1 MTSIDPRILA
11 ELLQQ
16 APDGIAI
23 AESRDGAACFAY
35 VNATLA
41 ALLRLP
47 EDWFSGRR
55 IDEVEAEAPAD
66 PTLTSAGMGVRVML
80 RASDGSCVDCERWTQ
95 LLQGGKVAL
104 FYRPVPRRSPGAL
117 AAALDRSSGLA
128 TPEHFLEVLRRDW
141 SIAQRDGRAVTV
153 MRFDVDACAAY
164 REVFGRGATDNV
176 LRQVGRTIASAM
188 RRASDVVAHFGED
201 QFAVLAAAMDEP
213 AALRHA
219 QTILS
224 RIRALAI
231 HHPRSPTGRYL
242 TASAGIVVSSPTRG
256 ATSESIMDAAS
267 DAVQR
272 AKRDGGN
279 RAVAGAP
286 GR

>member
-1 MTSIDPRILA
+1 MTSIDTRMLA
-11 ELLQQ
+11 EVLQQ

-23 AESRDGAACFAY
+23 AESREGVACFAY

-47 EDWFSGRR
+47 EQWFSGRR

-80 RASDGSCVDCERWTQ
+80 RAGDGSCIDCERWTQ
-95 LLQGGKVAL
+95 LLEGGKVAL
-104 FYRPVPRRSPGAL
+104 YYRPVPRRSPGVL

-128 TPEHFLEVLRRDW
+128 TPEHFREVLRRDW
-141 SIAQRDGRAVTV
+141 SVAQREGRAVTI

-201 QFAVLAAAMDEP
+201 QFVVLAAAMDGP
-213 AALRHA
+213 AALRYA
-219 QTILS
+219 ETILA

-242 TASAGIVVSSPTRG
+242 TASVGIVASSPPRG
-256 ATSESIMDAAS
+256 GASERILDAAS

-279 RAVAGAP
+279 RAVAGSLD
-286 GR
+286 

>member
-1 MTSIDPRILA
+1 MTSIDTRMLA
-11 ELLQQ
+11 EVLQQ

-23 AESRDGAACFAY
+23 AESRDGVACFAY

-47 EDWFSGRR
+47 EQWFSGRR

-80 RASDGSCVDCERWTQ
+80 RAGDGSCIDCERWTQ
-95 LLQGGKVAL
+95 LLEAGKVAL
-104 FYRPVPRRSPGAL
+104 YYRPVPRRSPGVL

-128 TPEHFLEVLRRDW
+128 TPEHFREVLRRDW
-141 SIAQRDGRAVTV
+141 SVAQREGRAVTI

-201 QFAVLAAAMDEP
+201 QFVVLAAAMDEP
-213 AALRHA
+213 AALRYA
-219 QTILS
+219 ETILA

-242 TASAGIVVSSPTRG
+242 TASVGIVASSPPRG
-256 ATSESIMDAAS
+256 GTSESILDAAS

-279 RAVAGAP
+279 RAVAGSLD
-286 GR
+286 

>member
-1 MTSIDPRILA
+1 
-11 ELLQQ
+11 
-16 APDGIAI
+16 
-23 AESRDGAACFAY
+23 
-35 VNATLA
+35 
-41 ALLRLP
+41 
-47 EDWFSGRR
+47 
-55 IDEVEAEAPAD
+55 
-66 PTLTSAGMGVRVML
+66 ML
-80 RASDGSCVDCERWTQ
+80 RAGDGSCIDCERWTQ
-95 LLQGGKVAL
+95 LLEAGKVAL
-104 FYRPVPRRSPGAL
+104 YYRPVPRRSPGVL

-128 TPEHFLEVLRRDW
+128 TPEHFREVLRRDW
-141 SIAQRDGRAVTV
+141 SVAQREGRAVTI

-201 QFAVLAAAMDEP
+201 QFVVLAAAMDEP
-213 AALRHA
+213 AALRYA
-219 QTILS
+219 ETILA

-242 TASAGIVVSSPTRG
+242 TASVGIVASSPPRG
-256 ATSESIMDAAS
+256 GTSESILDAAS

-279 RAVAGAP
+279 RAVAGSLD
-286 GR
+286 